1 MDWAK
6 TKITSA
12 DFEQGTI
19 GEDRT
24 QTWDNLK
31 YPSSNRIRTKSLIPV
46 SKAVNIP
53 VVSGYEYCFAMFDGS
68 QTYLGATTGFHT
80 WDSLPQN
87 IVLPSG
93 VAYIGILLMANNSA
107 TITPAVAD
115 SALPGYIW
123 TAGQPET
130 GMLANGDRYTK
141 GRNLLMGSK
150 DFPGN
155 PHVQSEKFGNSAVI
169 GSTAITS
176 KYFVLALFSDLPLG
190 QHTSQWFT
198 FCFWAKGNVYLR
210 AFFYGPP
217 PDYTRVAEI
226 HASNG
231 YTGWSSD
238 GSVTFPLTSD
248 WQFYWVKWKLADKP
262 GPALKKHC
270 LLRVDDLGSGSSAFV
285 AKPILIFGDEPYPW
299 TSAPEDEPNP
309 TEAV

>member
-19 GEDRT
+19 NESHTG
-24 QTWDNLK
+24 TWDNLK
-31 YPSSNRIRTKSLIPV
+31 YPSSNRIRTKSLVPV

-53 VVSGYEYCFAMFDGS
+53 VVSGCAYCFAMFDSS
-68 QTYLGATTGFHT
+68 QTYLGISTGFYT

-93 VAYIGILLMANNSA
+93 VAYIGLLLRANNSA

-130 GMLANGDRYTK
+130 GILANGDGYTK
-141 GRNLLMGSK
+141 GRNLLVGCRGITIDGSDYYTTVK
-150 DFPGN
+150 MEPGKITVTGAGQWN
-155 PHVQSEKFGNSAVI
+155 AYKIDPVPEERAREITSSKTDLTFGIDIKATGLATRVPVTFQIRSRDQQNRIVSDTMWIEPEMNGKWHRLSCTVKNVEERPLALIIFGNAVM
-169 GSTAITS
+169 TA
-176 KYFVLALFSDLPLG
+176 
-190 QHTSQWFT
+190 
-198 FCFWAKGNVYLR
+198 
-210 AFFYGPP
+210 
-217 PDYTRVAEI
+217 
-226 HASNG
+226 
-231 YTGWSSD
+231 
-238 GSVTFPLTSD
+238 
-248 WQFYWVKWKLADKP
+248 ADVGATIEYRKMN
-262 GPALKKHC
+262 
-270 LLRVDDLGSGSSAFV
+270 
-285 AKPILIFGDEPYPW
+285 LIFGDEPYPW